1 MKAIL
6 VGATGATGKDVLKL
20 LLNDDFFDKVEI
32 FVRKEPNVE
41 HPKLVTHVIDFSKPE
56 QWQDLV
62 QGDVLFSALGTT
74 LKAAGSKE
82 KQWTIDYE
90 YQYQFAKA
98 AKNNAVPCYILVSAA
113 NANAKSSLFYVKMK
127 GQLEEDVKALN
138 FERTIIFQPPILIR
152 EDSDRS
158 GEILGVKILT
168 FLNSVGILK
177 SQKPLNTKDLARAM
191 VNACKEKTSGI
202 SVFKGQN
209 IRKLLRK

>member
-6 VGATGATGKDVLKL
+6 VGATGATGKDVLQL

-32 FVRKEPNVE
+32 FVRKEPNLQ

-62 QGDVLFSALGTT
+62 LGDVLFSALGTT

-82 KQWTIDYE
+82 KQWTIDYD

-152 EDSDRS
+152 EDSDRN
-158 GEILGVKILT
+158 GEILGVKILS
-168 FLNSVGILK
+168 FLNSIGILK
-177 SQKPLNTKDLARAM
+177 SQKPLSTKDLARAM
-191 VNACKEKTSGI
+191 VNACKEEVSGI
-202 SVFKGQN
+202 SVFEGQN

>member
-6 VGATGATGKDVLKL
+6 VGATGATGKDVLQL
-20 LLNDDFFDKVEI
+20 LLNDDFFNTIEI
-32 FVRKEPNVE
+32 FVRKEPNVK

-82 KQWTIDYE
+82 KQWTIDYD

-113 NANAKSSLFYVKMK
+113 NANAKSSLFYVRIK

-158 GEILGVKILT
+158 GEILGVKILS

-177 SQKPLNTKDLARAM
+177 SQKPLSTKDLARAM
-191 VNACKEKTSGI
+191 VNACKEKSSGI
-202 SVFKGQN
+202 SVFEGQN